1 MGTKGFDLF
10 SVFLWVWTSTCKYLY
25 LLFLRQSGLF
35 LLGRE
40 LLWTLVDIFLEY
52 EENGSLACAVVFHV
66 GICLKFLWLS
76 ISSPHLEK
84 QNAFSSELKRLWLEQ
99 ASPGS
104 HQHIHTRSLSPCF
117 PRQLYIITQAA
128 SKRQA
133 CNIR

>member
-1 MGTKGFDLF
+1 MSLNINMQMSIPFVPET
-10 SVFLWVWTSTCKYLY
+10 VWFIPTWW
-25 LLFLRQSGLF
+25 GAA
-35 LLGRE
+35 
-40 LLWTLVDIFLEY
+40 VDIGVLEY

-66 GICLKFLWLS
+66 GIRLKFLWLS
-76 ISSPHLEK
+76 ISSPYLEK

-117 PRQLYIITQAA
+117 PQQLYIITQAA

-133 CNIR
+133 VILGKI